1 MKVSSAWRHFATI
14 DLNWITSSA
23 NLGILRKAK
32 YLKNN
37 ETPHFAT
44 TKESLSLPN
53 LKLKRWYRVTRHMLA
68 IAEFS
73 RNTSHSTSHAEW
85 GIVLL
90 SGGYVSFSPKV
101 WGYTYGTPF
110 TIALDVNEIGQ
121 VGGLVSSYLL
131 WVIHCFI
138 VGLQI
143 GIIFIISVL
152 RHSMFH
158 GCLMLTQLH
167 RWGLLKVR
175 VTAHIIPSCDFAS
188 VNFLFSI
195 CRVCSSFVL
204 SVVFSSQIVR
214 GEVLRS
220 VLISLRLPYFL
231 LTHLLERS

>member
-1 MKVSSAWRHFATI
+1 MKVSSSWRHFATV
-14 DLNWITSSA
+14 DFNWITSSA
-23 NLGILRKAK
+23 NLGMLKKAK

-44 TKESLSLPN
+44 TRESLSLPN

-90 SGGYVSFSPKV
+90 SGGYVSFSPNV

-110 TIALDVNEIGQ
+110 TIALDVNEFDQ

-143 GIIFIISVL
+143 IIIFIISVL
-152 RHSMFH
+152 RHSLFH
-158 GCLMLTQLH
+158 CC
-167 RWGLLKVR
+167 LLKCTDGVCSR
-175 VTAHIIPSCDFAS
+175 SESQLTSSPVVILPRSIF
-188 VNFLFSI
+188 FFSI